1 MRLPRT
7 SSEVLTGLVFLLAGA
22 LGVLLYLQIAQ
33 ALPL

>member
-7 SSEVLTGLVFLLAGA
+7 ASEVLTGLIFLLAGA

-33 ALPL
+33 ALTL